1 MPGGGCG
8 MPGGGP
14 PPPAGASFC
23 AGLNGSCSEYTL
35 FVVSLAHARNA
46 VRTAPEWD
54 AQWATP
60 LTYVELQ
67 KQVSQ
72 SGACSLQR
80 LKQMY
85 SHSHHSGDTTA

>member
-35 FVVSLAHARNA
+35 FVVSLARVRDA
-46 VRTAPEWD
+46 VRTAPNGYAHRAAPFFERRC
-54 AQWATP
+54 P
-60 LTYVELQ
+60 VFLLTAIVRRGPILE
-67 KQVSQ
+67 
-72 SGACSLQR
+72 GN
-80 LKQMY
+80 
-85 SHSHHSGDTTA
+85 